1 MEMIFL
7 KCSENYIFLT
17 NDLTSTIK
25 ITEETFELHVYEPF
39 YYALYGR
46 SLWALVFTVYRPLL
60 KHIYGLFYTI

>member
-39 YYALYGR
+39 IMLSMGALYE
-46 SLWALVFTVYRPLL
+46 
-60 KHIYGLFYTI
+60 HLFLPFIDIF